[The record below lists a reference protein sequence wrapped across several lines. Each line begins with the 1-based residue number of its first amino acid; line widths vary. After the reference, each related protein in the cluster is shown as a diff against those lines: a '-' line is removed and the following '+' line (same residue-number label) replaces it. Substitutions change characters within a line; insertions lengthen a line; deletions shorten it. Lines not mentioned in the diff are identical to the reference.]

1 MKKESEII
9 TRDQE
14 SYLPVFS
21 RYPIVLDHGDGSYV
35 WDVNGRKY
43 LDALGGIAVNVL
55 GHNYAPLVNAIGD
68 QAKRLIH
75 VSNLYYTEPQA
86 DAAAK
91 LSGLTAGGKV
101 FFGNSGAEANE
112 GAIKAARKYAHTIRP
127 NKSQIIT
134 ALGSFHG
141 RTIATLTATGQEKF
155 HRGFEPLPQGF
166 DYVPFNDIAALE
178 TQMNENTAAVMLE
191 PIQGEGGVRTPADG
205 YLQQVRELCDKY
217 DALLI
222 FDEIQTGM
230 GRTGSFYAYKMYGVT
245 PDIVTLAKGLAGGV
259 PTGAFIVTEKIA
271 AAFHAGDHGSTFGGN
286 PLACAAANVVLNTI
300 ANDDFLAGVRD
311 VGAHF
316 KQALTN
322 LQKKYP
328 AHIVEVRGTGLIL
341 GMEVKESEDAAAIA
355 RRMLEQGVIINCTA
369 GNVLRFIPPLIFS
382 KNEVDELIAVLD
394 HCVLDICGK
403 GGL

>member
-1 MKKESEII
+1 MKNESEII
-9 TRDQE
+9 ARDTE

-35 WDVNGRKY
+35 WDLNGRKY

-55 GHNYAPLVNAIGD
+55 GHNYAPLVNAIAD
-68 QAKRLIH
+68 QARRLIH

-91 LSGLTAGGKV
+91 LSELTGGGKV

-112 GAIKAARKYAHTIRP
+112 GAIKAARKYAHTIRSE
-127 NKSQIIT
+127 KSQIIT

-141 RTIATLTATGQEKF
+141 RTLATLTATGQEKF
-155 HRGFEPLPQGF
+155 HKGFEPLPQGF
-166 DYVPFNDIAALE
+166 DYVPYNDIAALE
-178 TQMNENTAAVMLE
+178 ARMNENTAAVMLE

-205 YLQQVRELCDKY
+205 YLQQVRALCDQY

-230 GRTGSFYAYKMYGVT
+230 GRTGTFYAYEMYGVT

-259 PTGAFIVTEKIA
+259 PIGAFIVTEKVA

-286 PLACAAANVVLNTI
+286 PLACAAANVVLDVI
-300 ANDDFLAGVRD
+300 ADDAFLSRVKA
-311 VGAHF
+311 VGTHF
-316 KQALTN
+316 KQKLEDLRT
-322 LQKKYP
+322 KYP
-328 AHIVEVRGTGLIL
+328 AYIVDVRGTGLIL
-341 GMEVKESEDAAAIA
+341 GMEMQKNEVAAAIA

-369 GNVLRFIPPLIFS
+369 GNVLRFIPPLIFT
-382 KNEVDELIAVLD
+382 KNEVDELV
-394 HCVLDICGK
+394 CVLDDCILDIYDQ

>member
-127 NKSQIIT
+127 NKSQIFT

-141 RTIATLTATGQEKF
+141 RTLATLTATGQEKF

-230 GRTGSFYAYKMYGVT
+230 GRTGSFYAYEMYGVT

-286 PLACAAANVVLNTI
+286 PLACAAANVVLDTI

>member
-1 MKKESEII
+1 MKNEHEIMA
-9 TRDQE
+9 RDTA

-21 RYPIVLDHGDGSYV
+21 RYPIVLDHGEGSYV

-55 GHNYAPLVNAIGD
+55 GHNHAPLVNAIGD

-75 VSNLYYTEPQA
+75 VSNLYYTAPQA

-141 RTIATLTATGQEKF
+141 RTLATLTATGQEKF
-155 HRGFEPLPQGF
+155 HSGFEPLPQGF

-191 PIQGEGGVRTPADG
+191 PIQGEGGVHTPADG

-341 GMEVKESEDAAAIA
+341 GMEMKESEDAAAIV

>member
-1 MKKESEII
+1 MKNEHEIMA
-9 TRDQE
+9 RDTA

-21 RYPIVLDHGDGSYV
+21 RYPIVLDHGEGSYV

-55 GHNYAPLVNAIGD
+55 GHNYVPLVEAIAN

-91 LSGLTAGGKV
+91 LSRLTAGGKV

-112 GAIKAARKYAHTIRP
+112 GAIKAARKYGHMIHP
-127 NKSQIIT
+127 EKSQIIT
-134 ALGSFHG
+134 ALSSFHG
-141 RTIATLTATGQEKF
+141 RTLATLTATGQEKF
-155 HRGFEPLPQGF
+155 HKGFAPLPQGF

-178 TQMNENTAAVMLE
+178 AQMSESTAAVMLE
-191 PIQGEGGVRTPADG
+191 PIQGEGGVCTPADG
-205 YLQQVRELCDKY
+205 YFQQVRALCDKY

-230 GRTGSFYAYKMYGVT
+230 GRTGSFYAYESCGVT

-259 PTGAFIVTEKIA
+259 PIGAFVVTEKVA

-286 PLACAAANVVLNTI
+286 PLACAAANVVLDVV
-300 ANDDFLAGVRD
+300 ANDSFLAGVRD
-311 VGAHF
+311 VGTHF
-316 KQALTN
+316 KQALTD
-322 LQKKYP
+322 LQRKYP
-328 AHIVEVRGTGLIL
+328 AHIVEVRGAGLIL
-341 GMEVKESEDAAAIA
+341 GMEMQRNEDAAAIA
-355 RRMLEQGVIINCTA
+355 RRMLEQGVIINRTA
-369 GNVLRFIPPLIFS
+369 GNVLRFIPPLIFT
-382 KNEVDELIAVLD
+382 KKEVDELIRVLD
-394 HCVLDICGK
+394 HCILDICDR